1 MTIEFIVPGKPVPMA
16 RPRINTET
24 RTAYTPR
31 RSVEYRKAVSL
42 YAKTAMKGREPL
54 AGAVLCRIEI
64 GLAIPKSYTGKKKLA
79 AVNNIISPINK
90 QSGDV
95 DNYAKAIMDALKDIC
110 WVDDAQVK
118 ILEVSKC
125 FAIDGSWAKVKIM
138 DLADCGG
145 VRE

>member
-1 MTIEFIVPGKPVPMA
+1 MTIEFSVPGRPAPMA
-16 RPRINTET
+16 RPRINTAT

-31 RSVEYRKAVSL
+31 RSVEYRKLVAFC
-42 YAKTAMKGREPL
+42 AKAAMKGKKPL

-64 GLAIPKSYTGKKKLA
+64 GLAIPKSYTKGKRLA
-79 AVNNIISPINK
+79 AVNNFISPINK

-145 VRE
+145 ARK